1 MNATPSLARRASP
14 LLVALDIDGTL
25 MHPDGH
31 ITEDVHQA
39 IDLAR
44 AAGHHLVLATGRSL
58 AGLLPV
64 AERLGLADGDAVASN
79 GALTIRLDPNAP
91 GGHRFT
97 GTRLF
102 DPAAVIRLAA
112 SLDPS
117 VRVAVEEPGWG
128 WRVNRLFNPDMLNG
142 EQKCTSVADLCA
154 TPATRVVLS
163 APEIRLHLD
172 ALRTTGM
179 TITMAGPNWL
189 DVTGPGVSKA
199 TTLEKLRTKLGV
211 PQEATVAIG
220 DGANDIEAL
229 TWAARGIAM
238 GHASAGVRSAANE
251 VTGTIDEDGAA
262 TVLGS
267 LVHDAIDTSGW
278 SPLPAQLAVG
288 VATALGPVMVR
299 VRHGAGA
306 ALDRAETLTFVAGK
320 WRRHGAVPA
329 ATGALMLDV
338 TNALDAA
345 GLEFP
350 RTDLGL
356 RARWTR
362 TETDGARPSFDLPLW
377 QARRTSRIDLSR
389 EPYAQAIH
397 QGQLGRVETE

>member
-1 MNATPSLARRASP
+1 MNAAPTDAWTNH

-25 MHPDGH
+25 MHPDGY
-31 ITEDVHQA
+31 ITEEVHQA
-39 IDLAR
+39 VDLAR
-44 AAGHHLVLATGRSL
+44 AAGHHLVLASGRSL
-58 AGLLPV
+58 VGLLPV
-64 AERLGLADGDAVASN
+64 AERLGLTDGHAVASN
-79 GALTIRLDPNAP
+79 GALTIRLEPDAP

-97 GTRLF
+97 RTQLF
-102 DPAAVIRLAA
+102 DPAAVIRAA
-112 SLDPS
+112 LLHDPS

-128 WRVNRLFNPDMLNG
+128 WRVNRLFNSDVLNG

-163 APEIRLHLD
+163 APAIRQHLD
-172 ALRTTGM
+172 ALGGAGVTVTP
-179 TITMAGPNWL
+179 AGPGWL
-189 DVTGPGVSKA
+189 DVTGAGVSKA
-199 TTLEKLRTKLGV
+199 TALEQLRTKLGV
-211 PQEATVAIG
+211 PQEGTIAIG
-220 DGANDIEAL
+220 DGTNDIEAL

-238 GHASAGVRSAANE
+238 GHASAPVRSAADE

-262 TVLGS
+262 TVLKS
-267 LVHDAIDTSGW
+267 LVDGTVDTSGW
-278 SPLPAQLAVG
+278 SPLPAQLAIG
-288 VATALGPVMVR
+288 VATAPGPVLVR
-299 VRHGAGA
+299 VQQGAGA
-306 ALDRAETLTFVAGK
+306 ALERAEILTFVAGR

-329 ATGALMLDV
+329 AAGLLMLDV

-362 TETDGARPSFDLPLW
+362 TETDSDRPSFDLPLW

-389 EPYAQAIH
+389 EFYAQAIH
-397 QGQLGRVETE
+397 QGRSGRVETE